1 MDKIRGISYE
11 VSEFDDNLWDLRFDK
26 GKEEGVQ
33 ETLKL
38 NISKLLLNGM
48 KVDFIAKVLE
58 VPLKQV
64 KEIQEKL
71 KKEGKL
77 K

>member
-11 VSEFDDNLWDLRFDK
+11 VSECADNLWDLRFNK

-38 NISKLLLNGM
+38 AISKMLLNKM
-48 KVDFIAKVLE
+48 KVPFIAKV
-58 VPLKQV
+58 QST
-64 KEIQEKL
+64 
-71 KKEGKL
+71 
-77 K
+77 